1 LTALDAT
8 ARPITADEPAAQ
20 GRSIGVRLWTVTAVA
35 VLAVLVAVWITSS
48 IDPLTAVRELVA
60 GAVDGRDRVSETL
73 VRAAPLALVGLG
85 AGVALRGGVVNVGGE
100 GQMAIG
106 AVGAVLATLALGGT
120 PTPLVW
126 LVATAAAVAT
136 AALWSAIPAALAAA
150 RGVPEIL
157 STLLMNF
164 VTVSLMAWLLTETF
178 LHDDDPYVI
187 TAQGDR
193 LADRLEFPTIM
204 DGTRFHIGI
213 VVAIVVV
220 VVAAW
225 WMRTPAGLRI
235 DLFGANRSLAAQAGV
250 RPRRAQA
257 RLLLI
262 SAGFAGCAGAV
273 QLFGISHRLTPG
285 LTGGVG

>member
-1 LTALDAT
+1 LTALDET
-8 ARPITADEPAAQ
+8 ARPITAAEPAAQ
-20 GRSIGVRLWTVTAVA
+20 GRSLGVRLWTVTAAA

-150 RGVPEIL
+150 RGVP
-157 STLLMNF
+157 
-164 VTVSLMAWLLTETF
+164 
-178 LHDDDPYVI
+178 
-187 TAQGDR
+187 
-193 LADRLEFPTIM
+193 
-204 DGTRFHIGI
+204 
-213 VVAIVVV
+213 
-220 VVAAW
+220 
-225 WMRTPAGLRI
+225 
-235 DLFGANRSLAAQAGV
+235 RSS
-250 RPRRAQA
+250 RP
-257 RLLLI
+257 
-262 SAGFAGCAGAV
+262 C
-273 QLFGISHRLTPG
+273 
-285 LTGGVG
+285 